1 MVSDKYNIISF
12 NGEIYNFKILK
23 KELSN
28 SYNFKSNSD
37 TEVILAGYEKKGKNF
52 FKELNGMFAFAF
64 WDEKKKNYFV

>member
-1 MVSDKYNIISF
+1 MISDKYNIISF

-37 TEVILAGYEKKGKNF
+37 TEVILAGYEKKVKIFLRN
-52 FKELNGMFAFAF
+52 
-64 WDEKKKNYFV
+64 